1 MAIKEP
7 ERIWWNPLSKDERLW
22 VGIALVWMLITFFFM
37 PLYHIIGAQN
47 PPAETYKVTAEQ
59 FDKLVDGMIAKSKVG
74 EEQGIPVVHPK
85 PEDPVYIRAS
95 MWQWYPIVELE
106 KGKTYRVH
114 LSSMDLEHGFS
125 LQPVNMNFMVLPGYD
140 YVLKLTPTQTGEFHI
155 VCNEFCGLGHH
166 TMVGKL
172 YVK

>member
-1 MAIKEP
+1 MATKEP
-7 ERIWWNPLSKDERLW
+7 ERIWWKPLSKDERVW
-22 VGIALVWMLITFFFM
+22 VGIALIWMLISFFFM

-47 PPAETYKVTAEQ
+47 PPAETYKVTPEQ

-74 EEQGIPVVHPK
+74 EEQGIPIVHPS
-85 PEDPVYIRAS
+85 PSDPVFIRAS

-114 LSSMDLEHGFS
+114 LSSMDLDHGFS

-140 YVLKLTPTQTGEFHI
+140 YVLKLTPTQSGEFHI
-155 VCNEFCGLGHH
+155 LCNEFCGLGHH
-166 TMVGKL
+166 TMLGKL